1 MRWLTSINNLEDM
14 NLNKLRETVEDRGA
28 WLAAVYRVA
37 ESDMT

>member
-1 MRWLTSINNLEDM
+1 MRWLTSITNSEDM

-37 ESDMT
+37 KSQT